1 MDNQKTLGK
10 IKRAKNILTEIKN
23 HVKRVN
29 VFEDERVRGEKL
41 AKLDELERKLSN
53 YERKL
58 EKGEIE
64 IAFMGKEKVGKS
76 AFVNAFIHKKM
87 LPSAQERATYTITE
101 LRYDEK
107 GRVVVEFFTKDEF
120 LNQVFRPILKDIE
133 YPNWREQDLDTITV
147 SDLENHFF
155 RIREEK
161 PSLYNEHYTRGR
173 NDLKDMIE
181 GKHEILLFLDTGK
194 REFSENMVEEYKP
207 FIVDKYRSRAV
218 KAVTIYSEKL
228 KDIPNVVIYDLP
240 GFDSPTFKHTEFTV
254 KKIKDSDAVVMLRDI
269 HPSITGPEVQIIKQT
284 REDDGV
290 ELKEKMFFFVNR
302 VDTLHTLTDLKERIE
317 KFNLELKNYDLY
329 LDGRIFYGSA
339 LACLYKDGEDVS
351 EEARKAFEKVTDF
364 GDDALSSVERLY
376 EALVEYN
383 QKERSR
389 ILEKR
394 INAIM
399 EEINKFINEVLSS
412 LKVKE
417 KELDIFAFSTKIALD
432 IRRDAEKIKRS
443 IEKYLNELKSRMK
456 TAPLTS
462 KLTEIVKNNISN
474 LSNEEIEEIRQSVE
488 SRSSTSQEQPER
500 FNIEWRSKLMDK
512 IRSQFA
518 GSFEAVMN
526 EEIQN
531 VENEITELFLNA
543 LQPDEREIVK
553 STVKEY
559 IHKGMKPLFD
569 TSALELF
576 VDRFAGHIIELLT
589 FPLGLDRYNKFKEVS
604 KDIYSIFIFHRDV
617 ELSSLDTLRL
627 AVFNVVTQ
635 EMDEEEA
642 KNQLTEIF
650 KNVNEVDIGEAM
662 QILSN
667 MFGKFVPY
675 SFVIRRLL
683 PRKEQFEKI
692 GFKLSELEGIIPP
705 LEPQDY
711 ERILEQKLKEARAAN
726 YEEVRKEIE
735 RDLKNLKAVLENCVI
750 RAINPEDAFI
760 NQTTKYVN
768 ILKNSL
774 DSEEFDKFINE
785 NIGLIRKG
793 KVSEAVRKDT
803 EKRIVETIIDSL
815 ETLKAELAS

>member
-1 MDNQKTLGK
+1 M
-10 IKRAKNILTEIKN
+10 
-23 HVKRVN
+23 
-29 VFEDERVRGEKL
+29 
-41 AKLDELERKLSN
+41 
-53 YERKL
+53 
-58 EKGEIE
+58 
-64 IAFMGKEKVGKS
+64 
-76 AFVNAFIHKKM
+76 
-87 LPSAQERATYTITE
+87 
-101 LRYDEK
+101 
-107 GRVVVEFFTKDEF
+107 
-120 LNQVFRPILKDIE
+120 
-133 YPNWREQDLDTITV
+133 
-147 SDLENHFF
+147 
-155 RIREEK
+155 
-161 PSLYNEHYTRGR
+161 
-173 NDLKDMIE
+173 
-181 GKHEILLFLDTGK
+181 
-194 REFSENMVEEYKP
+194 
-207 FIVDKYRSRAV
+207 
-218 KAVTIYSEKL
+218 
-228 KDIPNVVIYDLP
+228 
-240 GFDSPTFKHTEFTV
+240 
-254 KKIKDSDAVVMLRDI
+254 
-269 HPSITGPEVQIIKQT
+269 
-284 REDDGV
+284 
-290 ELKEKMFFFVNR
+290 
-302 VDTLHTLTDLKERIE
+302 
-317 KFNLELKNYDLY
+317 
-329 LDGRIFYGSA
+329 
-339 LACLYKDGEDVS
+339 
-351 EEARKAFEKVTDF
+351 
-364 GDDALSSVERLY
+364 
-376 EALVEYN
+376 
-383 QKERSR
+383 
-389 ILEKR
+389 
-394 INAIM
+394 
-399 EEINKFINEVLSS
+399 
-412 LKVKE
+412 
-417 KELDIFAFSTKIALD
+417 
-432 IRRDAEKIKRS
+432 
-443 IEKYLNELKSRMK
+443 
-456 TAPLTS
+456 
-462 KLTEIVKNNISN
+462 KNNISN

-803 EKRIVETIIDSL
+803 EKRIVKTIIDSL